1 MSKYSDIAVLLREE
15 IQRGSYNDKG
25 KLPTEHELV
34 KRFGVSRQTIRQA
47 ISCLKHEGHLYQIQG
62 SGTYISSSKV
72 KKPQLSSKTIV
83 TVSTYIS
90 NYIFPE
96 IIRGME
102 RELSSEG
109 FNINLIQTENRVD
122 KERTI
127 LEKIINDGNA
137 AGIIVEGTK
146 TALPN
151 PNISLY
157 RKIKEMGIPLVFLHS
172 TYPELSDEVVVGMDD
187 FQGGKELV
195 KYLVKKGHTTI
206 GGIFKSD
213 DRQGLFR
220 YAGFSEGLL
229 TSGLGLNDA
238 RVRWYTTEDY
248 CKHHKLIEANNE
260 VFDILCGLTAVVCYN
275 DEIAVWISR
284 ACKAASMPI
293 PEIVSFDSSQYAMLL
308 DKPFVSIGHRKEL
321 LGKTAAKKIIN
332 MIEGGHEESI
342 LMDWDTAVLK
352 ANH

>member
-1 MSKYSDIAVLLREE
+1 MSKYSDIATTLRKE
-15 IQRGSYNDKG
+15 ITQGSYSEEG
-25 KLPTEHELV
+25 KLPTEQELV

-47 ISCLKHEGHLYQIQG
+47 ISCLKHEGHLHQIQG
-62 SGTYISSSKV
+62 SGTYVSSPETKKSK
-72 KKPQLSSKTIV
+72 SDSKTIV

-90 NYIFPE
+90 NYIFPD

-102 RELSSEG
+102 RELSAEG

-127 LEKIINDGNA
+127 LEKIIHDSNI
-137 AGIIVEGTK
+137 AGMIVEGTK

-157 RKIKEMGIPLVFLHS
+157 RKIKEMGIPLVFLHC
-172 TYPELSDEVVVGMDD
+172 TYPELTGEVVVGMDD
-187 FQGGKELV
+187 FQGGKTLA
-195 KYLVKKGHTTI
+195 KYLVNKGHKTI

-213 DRQGLFR
+213 DRQGLAR

-229 TSGLGLNDA
+229 ESGIGLDDT

-248 CKHHKLIEANNE
+248 RKHHKIIESNNE
-260 VFDILCGLTAVVCYN
+260 VFDNLCGLTAVVCYN

-284 ACKAASMPI
+284 ICKASSRAT
-293 PEIVSFDSSQYAMLL
+293 PEIASFDASQYAMLL

-321 LGKTAAKKIIN
+321 LGKTAARKIIN
-332 MIEGGHEESI
+332 MIEGKHEESI
-342 LMDWDTAVLK
+342 LMDWDTAALE
-352 ANH
+352 